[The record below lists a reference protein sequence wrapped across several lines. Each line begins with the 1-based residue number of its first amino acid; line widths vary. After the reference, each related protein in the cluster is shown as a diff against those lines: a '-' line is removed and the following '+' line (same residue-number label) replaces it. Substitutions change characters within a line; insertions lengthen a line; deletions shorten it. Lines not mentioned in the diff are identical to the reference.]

1 MSLPPP
7 PISVPPVVDFA
18 ANTEEPEPYIKLF
31 CLNRARVS
39 TLGHISK
46 VRITQESETI
56 ILALIFREQTR
67 EIKWEGK
74 VACHLH
80 FDFLILIQEVQYP

>member
-31 CLNRARVS
+31 CLNCARVS

-67 EIKWEGK
+67 EITVGRKS
-74 VACHLH
+74 VLSST
-80 FDFLILIQEVQYP
+80 L